1 MLSPTARI
9 ARQGDPDR
17 QSGKEATMTKSAKD
31 TSGYPTAL
39 HEQLDQL
46 SAALRDVAK
55 AEGAEAIK
63 AASDAARR
71 IAERASAIADELAD
85 KADAVTIAATKG
97 RGQLEQ
103 AIRDQPLA
111 AVSLAAAAGFL
122 LALLVRR

>member
-1 MLSPTARI
+1 
-9 ARQGDPDR
+9 
-17 QSGKEATMTKSAKD
+17 MTKSAKD
-31 TSGYPTAL
+31 TSRDPMAL

-63 AASDAARR
+63 ATSDAARR
-71 IAERASAIADELAD
+71 IAERASAIAEELAE
-85 KADAVTIAATKG
+85 KADAVAAATAKG
-97 RGQLEQ
+97 RGQVEQ
-103 AIRDQPLA
+103 AIRDQPLM